1 MGILGS
7 LFGVSDEASTD
18 FGSRLALAGQVLMAM
33 DQGQVA
39 NIGPSVA
46 ALNERRRK
54 IADEMQSKKWLQ
66 NQAAAMAD
74 KNPRLAAL
82 LRDPNTPPEFATS
95 LISKYIGTLPEF
107 QLPDWQTFQSG
118 NDVMRYDRNNP
129 NSKPELFYKGPVDP
143 FTAMLNSIALP
154 TPGATSTPSEAS
166 AATGQGAP
174 EMPAPDGVSAA
185 SLPPQM
191 KMIADVFG
199 IPDATAEEAQAIIKA
214 GSLGIEQAR
223 ATASAIREQRAERNK
238 MTDDMREYGMAV
250 QQGYRGTFQDYQI
263 EMKKAG
269 ASQVNVNG
277 GGTDKQIFD
286 ETKARADAAR
296 AANVGLSAI
305 NTAQEA
311 LPGAIT
317 GAAANERLALQKVAA
332 LFGAGNVNAITNTE
346 TFRSAIAPQVSAMLK
361 ATVGSTQI
369 SNADREF
376 AEKAAGGSIT
386 LDATSIQRLLN
397 IMRAAN
403 SEIVRGFNA
412 DLDTVYPEGQ
422 GFERERALFNV
433 PNARKFY
440 SAPIGPEMPEQ
451 GARTVDPTNP
461 QPGDTVLGY
470 RFKGGDRRDPN
481 NWEKVE

>member
-66 NQAAAMAD
+66 NQAAMMAD
-74 KNPRLAAL
+74 KNPQLARLLEGA
-82 LRDPNTPPEFATS
+82 PPEVGAS
-95 LISKYIGTLPEF
+95 LISKYLETLPEF
-107 QLPDWQTFQSG
+107 RAPDWKTFESQG
-118 NDVMRYDRNNP
+118 DIYRYNP
-129 NSKPELFYKGPVDP
+129 LDPTSKPELFFDGPDDP
-143 FTAMLNSIALP
+143 FKQLLKSVMPP
-154 TPGATSTPSEAS
+154 TPGTAAPS
-166 AATGQGAP
+166 AAPGVPAAGMPAPGVP
-174 EMPAPDGVSAA
+174 EMPAPGGAPA
-185 SLPPQM
+185 TSLAPQLQ
-191 KMIADVFG
+191 MIADVFG
-199 IPDATAEEAQAIIKA
+199 IPDATAEEVQAIARA

-223 ATASAIREQRAERNK
+223 ATANAIREQRAERNK

-317 GAAANERLALQKVAA
+317 GAAANERLGLQKVAA
-332 LFGAGNVNAITNTE
+332 LFGVGDTSAIADTE
-346 TFRSAIAPQVSAMLK
+346 TFRSAIAPQVAAMMK

-386 LDATSIQRLLN
+386 LDAQSIQRLLN

-403 SEIVRGFNA
+403 SEIVRGFNKS
-412 DLDTVYPEGQ
+412 LDKVYPDGQ
-422 GFERERALFNV
+422 GFERERALFDV
-433 PNARKFY
+433 PNASKFY

-451 GARTVDPTNP
+451 TVDPANP